1 MATERI
7 SESPVAGPLQNRRY
21 LWWWAFGLLLL
32 GVAAWVGYNYLGWI
46 VFGLFTYYVGRPITR
61 WIQQYISSRTIAA
74 ALTLTFIIV
83 PIILFITLFLGV
95 ALNQALQILSSDAA
109 TAFINRLQLPFQ
121 QLPSDPVDAI
131 TVILQDPTY
140 SSIFGQVSGF
150 AGALAATLFNMFLM
164 LIFAF
169 FLLIQEH
176 SLSQWFKKN
185 IFGTDSLAVDYLR
198 SVDRGLTSVFFGYT
212 LTIFVIMI
220 LSAIIYLVF
229 NFISPG
235 GIRIPYAILLAVVT
249 GVFTLIPLVGRSVV
263 YAFIVAIMAAQVF
276 QTSPQLLWIPIVFFA
291 LMVLVFDNVVRTYI
305 RPYLSGKSYNMAL
318 VMFAYLLGPAL
329 FGWYGIFMGPLLMVV
344 IVEFITQIMPRFAGV
359 EPEEPVGIPPEVG
372 AGGGSP
378 IEFGDFPDSDRGETP
393 SG

>member
-7 SESPVAGPLQNRRY
+7 RGDSLVGPLRNRRY

-32 GVAAWVGYNYLGWI
+32 GVTAWIGYNYVGWI

-61 WIQQYISSRTIAA
+61 WIQRYISSRTIAA
-74 ALTLTFIIV
+74 ALTLAFIIV
-83 PIILFITLFLGV
+83 PIIVFLSLFLGV

-109 TAFINRLQLPFQ
+109 TALISRLQLPFQ

-140 SSIFGQVSGF
+140 TSLFGQVSGV
-150 AGALAATLFNMFLM
+150 AGALATTLFNVFLM

-169 FLLIQEH
+169 FLLIQERP
-176 SLSQWFKKN
+176 LSQWFQKN
-185 IFGTDSLAVDYLR
+185 IFGTDSLAVEYLR

-220 LSAIIYLVF
+220 LAAVIYGVF

-263 YAFIVAIMAAQVF
+263 YAFIVAIMAAQVL
-276 QTSPQLLWIPIVFFA
+276 QTNPGLLWIPIVFFA

-305 RPYLSGKSYNMAL
+305 RPALSGKSYNMAL

-344 IVEFITQIMPRFAGV
+344 IVEFVTKVMPRFAGV
-359 EPEEPVGIPPEVG
+359 EPEEPVEIPPEVG
-372 AGGGSP
+372 TGGGSP
-378 IEFGDFPDSDRGETP
+378 VEFGDFPDADRGDTP
-393 SG
+393 AG